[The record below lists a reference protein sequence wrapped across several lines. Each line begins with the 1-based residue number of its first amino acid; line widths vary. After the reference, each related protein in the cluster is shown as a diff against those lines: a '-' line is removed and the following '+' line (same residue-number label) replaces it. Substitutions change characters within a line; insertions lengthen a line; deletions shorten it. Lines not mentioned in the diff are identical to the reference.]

1 MSDTNPRSPPNR
13 FHGRVGDGR
22 HQCAQPGCRA
32 RGEFRAPD
40 PYGEPSGF
48 DGPGAY
54 RWLCFDHVREFNA
67 GYNFF
72 DGMSREE
79 IEDAQTP
86 SSGWATETRA
96 FTSGG
101 VDTPP
106 KWRDFNDPLEAIS
119 ARFRG
124 KIDQAMP
131 KQRTDGKRLSGED
144 RKALGILKLDENAD
158 RRALR
163 TRYTELLRKFHP
175 DHNGGDRAYEKA
187 LQAVVEAYQ
196 QLRRVIG

>member
-1 MSDTNPRSPPNR
+1 
-13 FHGRVGDGR
+13 
-22 HQCAQPGCRA
+22 
-32 RGEFRAPD
+32 
-40 PYGEPSGF
+40 
-48 DGPGAY
+48 
-54 RWLCFDHVREFNA
+54 
-67 GYNFF
+67 
-72 DGMSREE
+72 MSREE

-86 SSGWATETRA
+86 SSGWATESRA

-131 KQRTDGKRLSGED
+131 KQRTDGKRLSPDD

-175 DHNGGDRAYEKA
+175 DHNGGDRAHEKA